1 MDKASLEKR
10 LFELALS
17 ASQLYR
23 EAWYVKELSYQ
34 DRLDLACEGLKVEK
48 AVAKFDALLNK
59 V

>member
-1 MDKASLEKR
+1 MDKESLEKR

-23 EAWYVKELSYQ
+23 EAWYVKELPYQ
-34 DRLDLACEGLKVEK
+34 DRLDLACEGLEVEK
-48 AVAKFDALLNK
+48 AIAKFDALLNR